1 MGERPWRQASDRGK
15 ALAGRCTLNRL
26 ELTAAEVDEQERYK
40 KIAMD
45 PNRIDG
51 WMVDAFV
58 ESHESAPEEIV
69 LDLVCD
75 ATTRSMASRRGR
87 FFHGYYR
94 HYCYRPAVHLLGGA
108 SAVRPVAVFQYRWGR
123 VDRWRNWNGSSAGF
137 GRAGRRSR
145 SSSGP
150 TRAFA
155 GMTCSAGVKTITWN
169 VMGLANNDR
178 LKSESAEAM
187 TQAEAEFNATGTP
200 ARVFKDFR
208 YRTRHSWTSERRVV
222 GKAEFLEKGANPRFV
237 VTSLSPE
244 RLGARA
250 LYEDFYC
257 ARGDMENRIKE
268 QQLDLFADRTSAATM
283 RANQLRLYLS

>member
-1 MGERPWRQASDRGK
+1 
-15 ALAGRCTLNRL
+15 
-26 ELTAAEVDEQERYK
+26 
-40 KIAMD
+40 
-45 PNRIDG
+45 
-51 WMVDAFV
+51 
-58 ESHESAPEEIV
+58 
-69 LDLVCD
+69 
-75 ATTRSMASRRGR
+75 
-87 FFHGYYR
+87 
-94 HYCYRPAVHLLGGA
+94 
-108 SAVRPVAVFQYRWGR
+108 
-123 VDRWRNWNGSSAGF
+123 
-137 GRAGRRSR
+137 
-145 SSSGP
+145 
-150 TRAFA
+150 
-155 GMTCSAGVKTITWN
+155 MTCSRWCEDHHVDY

-283 RANQLRLYLS
+283 RANQLRLYLSSAAYMLMHALASSRTEADPPGSRSVSDDSLEAPEDRRPGPPHGPPRLGSPCRKPIPTARSSLPSFETSRPFLCAAEVLSRSNAPKNEIVPALRPSSA